1 MKQIKNLLCL
11 PWRISTVRKG
21 LTMLLTGHFHWAGP
35 LLRPL
40 APAHQMSGNLTQ
52 HMHTHTR
59 RDSLSQSNDVPDF
72 PKQPLVKHHQVRQE
86 SPSCVTASQ
95 MVPSGQKPSVLWS
108 VWPGSHW
115 PFGPLEGEASSLCA
129 TQGCARGW
137 RPWGSR
143 GHMLCPISLLSV
155 VKTHSWKELL
165 HLLHPGSPIL
175 GTRGPRRVWSRTEGT
190 RRKQRAGEPPW
201 LREYNQAETLS
212 RAQGS
217 PELGPSGRTT

>member
-1 MKQIKNLLCL
+1 MNCRLHLSRVKWPSFMGTMYLEALSTVRAFGKIFHSIKMKQIKNLLCL

-108 VWPGSHW
+108 VWPGSH
-115 PFGPLEGEASSLCA
+115 
-129 TQGCARGW
+129 
-137 RPWGSR
+137 
-143 GHMLCPISLLSV
+143 
-155 VKTHSWKELL
+155 
-165 HLLHPGSPIL
+165 
-175 GTRGPRRVWSRTEGT
+175 
-190 RRKQRAGEPPW
+190 
-201 LREYNQAETLS
+201 
-212 RAQGS
+212 
-217 PELGPSGRTT
+217 